1 MLKALSNLCERCLLR
16 RLRRINECESAE
28 KKKDLRIIHYPTII
42 LFNFNLMDVLLHF
55 PFYRLHHH
63 TAKLKNIKIFLYLL
77 TGNIKIPNKTEKKW
91 TSIPLASVI
100 PCVILF

>member
-28 KKKDLRIIHYPTII
+28 KKKDLQIIHYPSII
-42 LFNFNLMDVLLHF
+42 LFNFNLFNFNLMDVLLHF

-77 TGNIKIPNKTEKKW
+77 TGNIKIPNKTEKNGR
-91 TSIPLASVI
+91 
-100 PCVILF
+100 LFPSRL